1 MKAGRQHKILEI
13 IRRRRISTQDEL
25 SSELEKDGYRVTQA
39 TVSRDIKELGLIK
52 IPFENNQFYYVRP
65 GENRLPHGRER
76 LKKIFLD
83 SVIGFNASENLIII
97 KTNPGGAQGVASA
110 IDLAGWDEVIGT
122 VGGDDTILVVVK
134 PREATDA
141 VLERFGELLGG

>member
-13 IRRRRISTQDEL
+13 IRRQHIGTQDEL
-25 SSELEKDGYRVTQA
+25 SSELKKSGYKVTQA

-52 IPFENNQFYYVRP
+52 IPFDNNEFYYAHP
-65 GENRLPHGRER
+65 GENRLPLRGER
-76 LKKIFLD
+76 LKRLFLD
-83 SVIGFNASENLIII
+83 SVVGFDASENLVII

-110 IDLAGWDEVIGT
+110 LDQAGWDEIIGT

-134 PREATDA
+134 PKEAAGA
-141 VLERFGELLGG
+141 VLKRLGALLGG